1 MNITKEKKDRKLTV
15 KLDGW
20 LDTLSAPELGE
31 VLAAVDSADELVLDF
46 TDVEYMSSAGLR
58 QVVAG
63 HRKAKELGAEFSV
76 IGVGDEVMSIFKL
89 TGIDKKLTVKG
100 K

>member
-1 MNITKEKKDRKLTV
+1 MNISTEKSDGKVTV
-15 KLDGW
+15 ILEGW
-20 LDTLSAPELGE
+20 LDTLSAPALGE
-31 VLAAVDSADELVLDF
+31 ALDAVESAEELTLDF
-46 TDVEYMSSAGLR
+46 TAVEYMSSAGLR

-63 HRKAKELGAEFSV
+63 HRKAKELGAAFSV

-89 TGIDKKLTVKG
+89 TGIDKKLTVKA